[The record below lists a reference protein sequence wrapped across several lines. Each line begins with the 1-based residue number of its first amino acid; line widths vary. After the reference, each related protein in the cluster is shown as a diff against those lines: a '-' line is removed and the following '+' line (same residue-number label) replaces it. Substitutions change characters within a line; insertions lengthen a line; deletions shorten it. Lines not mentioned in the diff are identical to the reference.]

1 MIHFNAFSLLKIT
14 IFRNLYIYDIIQK
27 RSDIVIKLEQYR
39 DSWLKEKMDEVIGFY
54 PREFYCLDNFSSFKV
69 EYKGYL
75 YASLEEAYQA
85 SKFLDSV
92 PEIAKQ
98 IQQSHSAHEAQKIAF
113 ANRNSQHPKWDEIKL
128 SVMEELLRAKLDQN
142 PYVKKKLLET
152 QDYQIVED
160 SPKDS
165 FWGWGMDR
173 KGENNLGK
181 LWMKLRNELQ
191 QE

>member
-1 MIHFNAFSLLKIT
+1 M
-14 IFRNLYIYDIIQK
+14 
-27 RSDIVIKLEQYR
+27 
-39 DSWLKEKMDEVIGFY
+39 
-54 PREFYCLDNFSSFKV
+54 
-69 EYKGYL
+69 
-75 YASLEEAYQA
+75 
-85 SKFLDSV
+85 
-92 PEIAKQ
+92 
-98 IQQSHSAHEAQKIAF
+98 
-113 ANRNSQHPKWDEIKL
+113 
-128 SVMEELLRAKLDQN
+128 RAKLEQN

-191 QE
+191 QK